1 MLARCERDCKW
12 HDRTWTDPSPLH
24 SQWRQHVSLQTF
36 PQSSHR
42 MFVTEV
48 LIYQHCIPRHAAN
61 LQETMLRE
69 VAPSRVPW
77 GGHGAPHALYFSP
90 EADSPMHRR
99 RFSGVIKQVHGHL
112 VGDDF
117 LPKKSFLEN
126 EKGMTIPS
134 VRIGRSL
141 RHRHHARS
149 FPRTNFALLS
159 PGTPATFQQPI
170 QAGACALAMAQ
181 FAWIQRFLRPS
192 VESSINFSFRLETC
206 FPIKIRIVRRAERK
220 RFPFALSGSTPFRPR
235 VCFLSTEAFERR
247 NS

>member
-126 EKGMTIPS
+126 GKGMAIRS

-149 FPRTNFALLS
+149 FPSTISRSFHQGRPQRSSNRSKLVRVRSPWRNSHGSNVFFVLLS
-159 PGTPATFQQPI
+159 NP
-170 QAGACALAMAQ
+170 
-181 FAWIQRFLRPS
+181 
-192 VESSINFSFRLETC
+192 VSIFHFDWKLVSQSKSE
-206 FPIKIRIVRRAERK
+206 
-220 RFPFALSGSTPFRPR
+220 
-235 VCFLSTEAFERR
+235 
-247 NS
+247 